1 MDSQGYPTFGW
12 IRMGGAT
19 WNVVLGIQTA
29 KLGHNRTNG
38 QKMTAPFD
46 KPIYIGYNTNITHSN
61 GVRQ

>member
-1 MDSQGYPTFGW
+1 MDSQGYQTFGW
-12 IRMGGAT
+12 IRMAGTT

-29 KLGHNRTNG
+29 KLGNNRPNG

-46 KPIYIGYNTNITHSN
+46 KPIYIGYNTNITHNN